1 MIDEADAVFVCAERN
16 GLLRLLS
23 RHWAACHT
31 GTPLPLAL
39 VAQTQLHVL
48 LQLRTPR
55 LRAQE
60 AARRDRRR
68 ADAKV
73 SAREDACVR
82 SSSAADNMLAPA
94 PAASAA
100 PAAPHPP
107 NPPNPPNAPARDAAA
122 RPPSPASAL
131 DSRRSLRS
139 SLRRSLGWSSSRDI
153 AADADGAPPPNALH
167 DDAGGAALGGG
178 AAGAASALVPPAP
191 DKLAWKLL
199 CSDPHGLSGCLQLL
213 PAEWQLSFTS
223 AFSKHAL
230 SIPLK
235 QLVSVGL
242 VADTRAQ
249 RGSDVLRFS
258 SLAAA
263 PAAGAAGVARDA
275 AGAPRDA
282 AHAWLSLCMVDGAGH
297 RFRVLKEEGA
307 ERRHERRVLTSLLAA
322 LAVQYTRLACTP
334 YHATHPHGATRAH
347 HATLA

>member
-167 DDAGGAALGGG
+167 DDAAGAAFGGG